1 MRLVIERMIMDKEEL
16 LKFIKKQMKELTK
29 PLNLEKLVQNGVL
42 AKKGNQYYVLKNLPK
57 HAKQRIKNFGRTKE
71 GSWVAFYKD
80 TKSIEKLCKKINKFK
95 I

>member
-42 AKKGNQYYVLKNLPK
+42 AKK
-57 HAKQRIKNFGRTKE
+57 R
-71 GSWVAFYKD
+71 
-80 TKSIEKLCKKINKFK
+80 
-95 I
+95 